1 MRIEIKGPII
11 NDADQWIY
19 DWFEIPAT
27 SPSKVKKLLDQASR
41 NQVQEIIV
49 PINSGGGSVYAA
61 SEIYT
66 ALKSFSGKVR
76 TQIVGMAASAASYIA
91 MAGYAEMS
99 PVAMMMIH
107 NASTSAWGDYNE
119 MDDTSEFL
127 QKVNKMLTNAYRTK
141 TNKSESEILEMM
153 NRTTWMTAGEAK
165 EAGFIDEIMF
175 ESELDV
181 VASADKPEL
190 VDGMIPRKVID
201 QLRQQLK
208 LNNSPIVQAK
218 EPFEIQNTASTGKLP
233 EVNKEEL
240 EIMNLEQLKNEYPD
254 LVEQIQNEA
263 KTEAI
268 NAERNR
274 IQEIEKIF
282 QPGMEEI
289 VNKAKF
295 ETGASAADTAMEIL
309 KAQNAQRT
317 TKLTNIQSDAQI
329 LDQIEIAEA
338 PIKNSDDEVDA
349 VLNKVLGEGGK

>member
-41 NQVQEIIV
+41 NQVQEIVV

-76 TQIVGMAASAASYIA
+76 TQIVGIAASAASYIA

-181 VASADKPEL
+181 VAFADKPEL

-208 LNNSPIVQAK
+208 SNNSPIAN
-218 EPFEIQNTASTGKLP
+218 EPFEIQNTTSTGKLP
-233 EVNKEEL
+233 EANKEEPI
-240 EIMNLEQLKNEYPD
+240 IMNLEQLKNEYPD

-263 KTEAI
+263 KKEAI

-274 IQEIEKIF
+274 IQEIENIS